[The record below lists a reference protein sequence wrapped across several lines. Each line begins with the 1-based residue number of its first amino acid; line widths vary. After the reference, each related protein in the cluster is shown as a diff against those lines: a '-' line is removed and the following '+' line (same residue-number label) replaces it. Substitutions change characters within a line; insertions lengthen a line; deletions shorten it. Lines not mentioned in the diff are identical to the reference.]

1 MPTVDVDLYA
11 PAVVEDS
18 AAAFARIRDAGP
30 VVWLPRQRMW
40 AMGRFDEVRAA
51 LRDDELFISGHG
63 VAANPLTNALAR
75 KTTLF
80 SDGETHVAR
89 RKVLM
94 RSLGAQAM
102 APIAGRLDAE
112 AAAIVA
118 GLVGRGEFEAAR
130 EFSSGLPLQVVAG
143 LVGVR
148 VPSEKLLSWG
158 TISFDV
164 LGPLN
169 RRGLRALPSSV
180 GMLTYSQR
188 LDRSRVVPGSWAAS
202 VFDAADRGEISRI
215 EARNM
220 VIDFI
225 APSLDTTILASTYM
239 LWLLGENPAA
249 WERLRREPELIPAA
263 VVESVRLGSPIR
275 GFTRQLSRDAEVAGV
290 RMRAGER
297 VVLLIGAANL
307 DERRYP
313 DPERF
318 DLDRPPGG
326 NLGWGHGPHTC
337 VGIHLAKLEMAAL
350 LRALVE
356 QVETIELAGPPT
368 RIRNNTL
375 QGIGTLPA
383 RLISRRATHRAA
395 QGRLNAS
402 RDEVRSCWRCSSR

>member
-1 MPTVDVDLYA
+1 MGRKYSYMEGHRPVDRLPGRRRERVAPAVGVDLYA

-102 APIAGRLDAE
+102 APISARLDAE

-118 GLVGRGEFEAAR
+118 GLVGRGEFDAVR
-130 EFSSGLPLQVVAG
+130 DFSSGLPLGVVAD

-148 VPSEKLLSWG
+148 VSSERLLSWG

-180 GMLTYSQR
+180 GMLAYSQR
-188 LDRSRVVPGSWAAS
+188 LARSRVVPGSWAAS
-202 VFDAADRGEISRI
+202 VFDAADRGEIGRI

-225 APSLDTTILASTYM
+225 APSLDTTILASTCM
-239 LWLLGENPAA
+239 LWLLGESPEA
-249 WERLRREPELIPAA
+249 WQHLRREPELIPAA
-263 VVESVRLGSPIR
+263 VVEAVRLASPIR
-275 GFTRQLSRDAEVAGV
+275 GFTREVSRDAEVGGV
-290 RMRAGER
+290 QMRSGDR
-297 VVLLIGAANL
+297 VVLLIGAANM

-326 NLGWGHGPHTC
+326 DLGWGHGPHTC

-350 LRALVE
+350 LRALVA
-356 QVETIELAGPPT
+356 QVETIAIAAPPT

-375 QGIGTLPA
+375 QGIGALRV
-383 RLISRRATHRAA
+383 RL
-395 QGRLNAS
+395 
-402 RDEVRSCWRCSSR
+402 D

>member
-1 MPTVDVDLYA
+1 MAPATLRPGRRRDASAPSLDLDLYA
-11 PAVVEDS
+11 PEVVEDS
-18 AAAFARIRDAGP
+18 AEAFARIRDAGP

-40 AMGRFDEVRAA
+40 ALGRFEEVRAA
-51 LRDDELFISGHG
+51 LRDDELFVSGKG
-63 VAANPLTNALAR
+63 VAANPITNVAAR

-94 RSLGAQAM
+94 RSLGAQAL

-112 AAAIVA
+112 AEAIV
-118 GLVGRGEFEAAR
+118 GRLVGRGEFDAAR
-130 EFSSGLPLQVVAG
+130 DFSSGLPLEVVAD

-148 VPSEKLLSWG
+148 VPAERLLSWG

-169 RRGLRALPSSV
+169 RRGLRAFPSSL
-180 GMLTYSQR
+180 GMLAYAQR
-188 LDRSRVVPGSWAAS
+188 LDRSRVIPGSWAAS
-202 VFDAADRGEISRI
+202 VFDAADRGEIDKT

-239 LWLLGENPAA
+239 LWLLAENPEV
-249 WERLRREPELIPAA
+249 WERIRRDPELIPAA
-263 VVESVRLGSPIR
+263 VVESVRLSSPIR
-275 GFTRQLSRDAEVAGV
+275 GFTRYLNRDAEVGGV
-290 RMRAGER
+290 RMRASER
-297 VVLLIGAANL
+297 AVLLVGAANM
-307 DERRYP
+307 DERHYP
-313 DPERF
+313 DPDRF
-318 DLDRPPGG
+318 DLERPPGG
-326 NLGWGHGPHTC
+326 NLGWGNGPHTC

-350 LRALVE
+350 LRALAA

-375 QGIGTLPA
+375 QGIGRLPV
-383 RLISRRATHRAA
+383 RLS
-395 QGRLNAS
+395 
-402 RDEVRSCWRCSSR
+402 

>member
-1 MPTVDVDLYA
+1 VVDVDLYA
-11 PAVVEDS
+11 PAVIADS
-18 AAAFARIRDAGP
+18 ADAFARIRDAGP

-40 AMGRFDEVRAA
+40 AMGRFDDVREG

-63 VAANPLTNALAR
+63 VAANPLTNVAAR

-80 SDGETHVAR
+80 SDGETHSAR

-94 RSLGAQAM
+94 RSLGAQAL
-102 APIAGRLDAE
+102 APVAERLDAE
-112 AAAIVA
+112 AEAIVA
-118 GLVGRGEFEAAR
+118 GLVGRGTFDAVPD
-130 EFSSGLPLQVVAG
+130 FSSGLPLQVVAD

-148 VPSEKLLSWG
+148 VSAERLLGWG

-169 RRGLRALPSSV
+169 RRGLKAAPNSL
-180 GMLTYSQR
+180 GMLAYSQR
-188 LDRSRVVPGSWAAS
+188 LSRSRVVPGSWAAS
-202 VFDAADRGEISRI
+202 VFDAADRGEIDKV

-225 APSLDTTILASTYM
+225 APSLDTTILAATHM

-249 WERLRREPELIPAA
+249 WQRLRRDPELIPAA
-263 VVESVRLGSPIR
+263 VVEAVRIASPIR
-275 GFTRQLSRDAEVAGV
+275 GFTRRLSREAEIGGVCLPAG
-290 RMRAGER
+290 GR
-297 VVLLIGAANL
+297 VVLLFGAANM

-337 VGIHLAKLEMAAL
+337 VGIHLAKLELAAL
-350 LRALVE
+350 LRALVA
-356 QVETIELAGPPT
+356 QVETIEIAGPPT

-375 QGIGTLPA
+375 QGIAALPV
-383 RLISRRATHRAA
+383 RLH
-395 QGRLNAS
+395 GP
-402 RDEVRSCWRCSSR
+402 

>member
-1 MPTVDVDLYA
+1 MGRKPSYVVGNRPVGRLFGRRERVAPAVDVDLYS

-18 AAAFARIRDAGP
+18 AATFAQIRDAGP
-30 VVWLPRQRMW
+30 VVWLPRNRIW
-40 AMGRFDEVRAA
+40 AMGRYDEVRAA
-51 LRDDELFISGHG
+51 LRDDELFISGRG
-63 VAANPLTNALAR
+63 VAANPITNLAAR

-80 SDGETHVAR
+80 SDGETHVSR

-102 APIAGRLDAE
+102 APLSGRLDSE

-130 EFSSGLPLQVVAG
+130 DFSSGLPLEVVAD

-148 VPSEKLLSWG
+148 VSSERLLSWG

-169 RRGLRALPSSV
+169 RRGLRAFPSSL
-180 GMLTYSQR
+180 GMLAYSQR
-188 LDRSRVVPGSWAAS
+188 LGRSRVLPSSWAAS

-239 LWLLGENPAA
+239 LWLLGENSAA
-249 WERLRREPELIPAA
+249 WERLRRDSELIPAA
-263 VVESVRLGSPIR
+263 VVEAVRLASPIR
-275 GFTRQLSRDAEVAGV
+275 GFTRYVSRDTEVGGV
-290 RMRAGER
+290 QMQSGDR
-297 VVLLIGAANL
+297 VVLLVGAANL
-307 DERRYP
+307 DERRFP

-326 NLGWGHGPHTC
+326 NLGWGNGPHTC
-337 VGIHLAKLEMAAL
+337 VGIHLAKLELAAL
-350 LRALVE
+350 LRALVA
-356 QVETIELAGPPT
+356 QVETIAIAGSPI

-375 QGIGTLPA
+375 QGIGSLPV
-383 RLISRRATHRAA
+383 RL
-395 QGRLNAS
+395 
-402 RDEVRSCWRCSSR
+402 D

>member
-1 MPTVDVDLYA
+1 MAPATLRPGRRRDLAAATVDLDLYSDQ
-11 PAVVEDS
+11 VIEDS
-18 AAAFARIRDAGP
+18 SAAFARIRDAGP

-40 AMGRFDEVRAA
+40 AMGRFDDVRAA

-63 VAANPLTNALAR
+63 VAANPITNLVAR

-102 APIAGRLDAE
+102 APISARLDTE

-118 GLVGRGEFEAAR
+118 GLVGRGEFDAAR
-130 EFSSGLPLQVVAG
+130 DFSSGLPLEVVAD

-148 VPSEKLLSWG
+148 VSSERLLSWG

-169 RRGLRALPSSV
+169 RRGLRAFPSSV
-180 GMLTYSQR
+180 GMLAYSQR
-188 LDRSRVVPGSWAAS
+188 LGHSRVVPGSWAAS
-202 VFDAADRGEISRI
+202 VFDAADRGEISKV

-239 LWLLGENPAA
+239 LWLLGKNPAA
-249 WERLRREPELIPAA
+249 WERLRRDPELIAAA
-263 VVESVRLGSPIR
+263 VVEAVRLASPIR
-275 GFTRQLSRDAEVAGV
+275 GFTRYLSRDAEVGGV
-290 RMRAGER
+290 QMRSGER
-297 VVLLIGAANL
+297 VVLLIGAANM

-326 NLGWGHGPHTC
+326 NLGWGYGPHTC
-337 VGIHLAKLEMAAL
+337 VGIHLAKLEMTAL
-350 LRALVE
+350 LRALVA
-356 QVETIELAGPPT
+356 QVKTIEIAGAPT

-375 QGIGTLPA
+375 QGIGALPV
-383 RLISRRATHRAA
+383 RLEAA
-395 QGRLNAS
+395 
-402 RDEVRSCWRCSSR
+402 